1 MKNLSEIRN
10 LSDYAKVIDTLLMS
24 YIKTEEFATSSDRE
38 RSDIVDSCAERKN
51 ELLQAGPLNTIFGEM
66 VN

>member
-24 YIKTEEFATSSDRE
+24 YIKTEEFATSSERE
-38 RSDIVDSCAERKN
+38 RCDVVDSCNELKN
-51 ELLQAGPLNTIFGEM
+51 KLLQAAPLNTIFGEL